1 MRSGWKDIRSK
12 KTGFFFILLLAVC
25 ILLCGCTQTEQRED
39 KVKVSIVDSLFF
51 TASTPTG
58 EVETG
63 GDFRTELSIRA
74 GYEIASC
81 DYSEYTTEKKGAKTV
96 LTLKNVS
103 RPSRVTVEC
112 RKATGQDTVEIDLKC
127 TIKYIFNGGTDGDG
141 AEEST
146 VDYSLTEHLRP
157 NTINGA
163 DITRQG
169 YVLTGWNTR
178 ADGKGEHIGL
188 GSRVT
193 VADGETATLYA
204 EWEKS
209 LDESQLLYKEVA
221 KDAVTLMGYR
231 GKGDIQPFVIPSE
244 IGGRK
249 VVEISSSFTTN
260 MPCGTLSSK
269 TLVLPN
275 TIKFVKSNSFLHSS
289 FSELYFSDNI
299 EDIDEKAFPYNIKTL
314 HINAVREPCFQAVN
328 NSTIFSDNMD
338 RLILN
343 ADKKKLIFFS
353 GCSFAYGV
361 CSDAVNDVYG
371 DDYVVFNMG
380 MNGDIN
386 AAFQMDIMVNYI
398 GKDDVFVHAPEEMS
412 PSQLMF
418 SYFVNNIMFI
428 MVEGNY
434 DLLSLADFSDNGG
447 VLRAFFDYIELKDE
461 MEPCSY
467 SDGRYEDFNI
477 YGDYIYE
484 RPYDEST
491 ENERDV
497 TYSDNAYCY
506 APELLTDSGIEKLV
520 GYYDAIEAKGGKV
533 YLSYAP
539 VNISARGGTEIEEK
553 GYEFA
558 EKFESMLSVYGYEF
572 ISEVEDYMFLGRY
585 FYDSDYH
592 LNDLGASLRTER
604 LISDLQAAGI

>member
-1 MRSGWKDIRSK
+1 MRSSWKDIRSK
-12 KTGFFFILLLAVC
+12 KTQFFFILLLAVC
-25 ILLCGCTQTEQRED
+25 VLLCGCTQTEHRPD

-51 TASTPTG
+51 TASVPTG
-58 EVETG
+58 EVEPG
-63 GDFRTELSIRA
+63 EDFKTELFLRT
-74 GYEIASC
+74 GYEFVSC
-81 DYSEYTTEKKGAKTV
+81 DYKEYATETKDGKTV

-112 RKATGQDTVEIDLKC
+112 QKSKVSNAVNIDLKC
-127 TIKYIFNGGTDGDG
+127 TIKYIFNGGTDREG
-141 AEEST
+141 AEERT
-146 VDYSLTEHLRP
+146 VDYALTKHLRP

-163 DITRQG
+163 DVERKG

-178 ADGKGEHIGL
+178 ADGEGEHIGL

-193 VADGETATLYA
+193 VGDGEEATLYA
-204 EWEKS
+204 EWEQS
-209 LDESQLLYKEVA
+209 IGESQLLYKELENDKIA
-221 KDAVTLMGYR
+221 LTGYR
-231 GKGDIQPFVIPSE
+231 GKGDIQPFVIPAE
-244 IGGRK
+244 IDGMK
-249 VVEISSSFTTN
+249 VAEISSSFTTN

-275 TIKFVKSNSFLHSS
+275 TIERVKGNSFLHSS

-299 EDIDEKAFPYNIKTL
+299 EEIDEKAFPYNIETF
-314 HINAVREPCFQAVN
+314 HINAVRKPCFQAVN
-328 NSTIFSDNMD
+328 SNTIFSDNMD

-353 GCSFAYGV
+353 GCSFAYGLN
-361 CSDAVNDVYG
+361 SHAVNDVYG

-380 MNGDIN
+380 VNGDIN

-418 SYFVNNIMFI
+418 GYFVNNIMFI

-447 VLRAFFDYIELKDE
+447 VIRAFFDYIELKDE
-461 MEPCSY
+461 MEPCDY
-467 SDGRYEDFNI
+467 NDGRYEDYNI
-477 YGDYIYE
+477 YGDYTYE

-491 ENERDV
+491 ETERDV

-506 APELLTDSGIEKLV
+506 APELLTESGIEKLV
-520 GYYDAIEAKGGKV
+520 GYYDAIRAKGGKV

-539 VNISARGGTEIEEK
+539 VNISARGGTEMEEK
-553 GYEFA
+553 GREFA

-572 ISEVEDYMFLGRY
+572 ISDVEDYMFLGRY

-592 LNDLGASLRTER
+592 LNDLGAALRTER
-604 LISDLQAAGI
+604 LISDLQAAGV

>member
-1 MRSGWKDIRSK
+1 M
-12 KTGFFFILLLAVC
+12 
-25 ILLCGCTQTEQRED
+25 
-39 KVKVSIVDSLFF
+39 
-51 TASTPTG
+51 
-58 EVETG
+58 
-63 GDFRTELSIRA
+63 
-74 GYEIASC
+74 
-81 DYSEYTTEKKGAKTV
+81 
-96 LTLKNVS
+96 
-103 RPSRVTVEC
+103 
-112 RKATGQDTVEIDLKC
+112 
-127 TIKYIFNGGTDGDG
+127 
-141 AEEST
+141 
-146 VDYSLTEHLRP
+146 
-157 NTINGA
+157 
-163 DITRQG
+163 
-169 YVLTGWNTR
+169 
-178 ADGKGEHIGL
+178 
-188 GSRVT
+188 
-193 VADGETATLYA
+193 
-204 EWEKS
+204 
-209 LDESQLLYKEVA
+209 
-221 KDAVTLMGYR
+221 
-231 GKGDIQPFVIPSE
+231 
-244 IGGRK
+244 
-249 VVEISSSFTTN
+249 
-260 MPCGTLSSK
+260 
-269 TLVLPN
+269 
-275 TIKFVKSNSFLHSS
+275 HSS

-558 EKFESMLSVYGYEF
+558 EKFEGMLSVYGYEF

>member
-81 DYSEYTTEKKGAKTV
+81 DYSEYTTEKRGTKTV

-127 TIKYIFNGGTDGDG
+127 TIKYIFNGGTDGGG

-221 KDAVTLMGYR
+221 KDAVTLTGYR

-558 EKFESMLSVYGYEF
+558 EKFEGMLSVYGYEF

-604 LISDLQAAGI
+604 LISDLQAAGV